1 MDLECCLK
9 SISSKIDEDSIVKK
23 RLEDRLQGV
32 FESMLQYTDT
42 HKDKQV
48 IKALIAEVSNVTFTS
63 KLQGLQSRHGT
74 RNAKQNVCSN
84 LKKYLVI
91 QTTSQIVRIDM
102 TNRQQSQLTERTI
115 YTRKLKEIRT
125 IQPGRG

>member
-42 HKDKQV
+42 HRDKQV

-63 KLQGLQSRHGT
+63 KLQGLQSRRGT

-91 QTTSQIVRIDM
+91 RTTSQIVRIDM
-102 TNRQQSQLTERTI
+102 TNRQQS
-115 YTRKLKEIRT
+115 
-125 IQPGRG
+125 

>member
-63 KLQGLQSRHGT
+63 KLQGLQSRRGT

-91 QTTSQIVRIDM
+91 RTTSQIVRIDM
-102 TNRQQSQLTERTI
+102 TNRQQSQLTERII
-115 YTRKLKEIRT
+115 YTRKLEEIRT

>member
-63 KLQGLQSRHGT
+63 KLQGLQSRRGT

-91 QTTSQIVRIDM
+91 RTTSQIVRIDM
-102 TNRQQSQLTERTI
+102 TNRQQSQLTERII

-125 IQPGRG
+125 IQPG